1 MQGRKHPKMIVDG
14 YCYILHSRKL
24 RKTRWRCVNTNKKC
38 SATLFS
44 FGKTVE
50 VLYEHNHDRPALAYD
65 KLYEQKVTI
74 IR

>member
-14 YCYILHSRKL
+14 YCYILHSRKKG
-24 RKTRWRCVNTNKKC
+24 KTRWRCVNTNKKC

-50 VLYEHNHDRPALAYD
+50 VLYVHNH
-65 KLYEQKVTI
+65 
-74 IR
+74 